1 MQGEISL
8 FKVRGRQ
15 VANNAAL
22 LQCAT
27 LLSTGL
33 RHGLLLHDCESVF
46 FFFFISEEKNY
57 LFFLPL
63 LLEEGLNAA

>member
-15 VANNAAL
+15 VTNDAAH
-22 LQCAT
+22 LQCAM

-46 FFFFISEEKNY
+46 V
-57 LFFLPL
+57 
-63 LLEEGLNAA
+63 